1 MGPRLELLS
10 GGGGVASGSWAE
22 VGSLVPS
29 LTFTAAS
36 FCLLGPAGS
45 RAPSENECSPGGL
58 SETLGRSLYRPP
70 EAFLCTGRGGPRAQ
84 EAAEVQKAQSEA
96 GPGERSPERR
106 EAEEAFT
113 ARWGGTGPG
122 SQLSRDSGG
131 HRAISTV
138 TVRRGPRMG
147 LACVSR
153 QPWGP
158 GQGGDSVS
166 LVFWHKRSS
175 RT

>member
-10 GGGGVASGSWAE
+10 GGGVASGSWAE

-45 RAPSENECSPGGL
+45 RAPSKNECSPGGL

-96 GPGERSPERR
+96 GPGERSPEGVRQRR
-106 EAEEAFT
+106 PLRQDGE
-113 ARWGGTGPG
+113 GPVQAA
-122 SQLSRDSGG
+122 S
-131 HRAISTV
+131 
-138 TVRRGPRMG
+138 
-147 LACVSR
+147 
-153 QPWGP
+153 
-158 GQGGDSVS
+158 
-166 LVFWHKRSS
+166 
-175 RT
+175 